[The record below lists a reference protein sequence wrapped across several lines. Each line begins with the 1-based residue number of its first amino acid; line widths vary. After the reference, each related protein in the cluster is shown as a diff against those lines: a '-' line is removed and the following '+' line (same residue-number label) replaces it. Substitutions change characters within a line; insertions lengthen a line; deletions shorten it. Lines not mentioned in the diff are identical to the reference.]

1 MEMHTGTQTGM
12 AHVTFTVDQVAS
24 RFTVQAFATG
34 LLSAFGHNPRIEIRD
49 YDAEI
54 HCVAGTL
61 DQASVR
67 VTIRT
72 SNLEV
77 LEEMKR
83 DDRRKLEQEM
93 YEGVLDVKHFPTA
106 VYEANDIRVQKATA
120 DLFRAEVNGE
130 LSFHGVTQRQPLQAN
145 VTVMDNTL
153 RIAGEFSLQQSVY
166 GIKPMSLAA
175 GTLRLKDEL
184 KFRFDLVARQEDV
197 RSS

>member
-24 RFTVQAFATG
+24 RFTVQAFAAG

-54 HCVAGTL
+54 HCVAGTF

>member
-54 HCVAGTL
+54 HCVAGTF

-93 YEGVLDVKHFPTA
+93 YERVLDVKHFPTA
-106 VYEANDIRVQKATA
+106 VYEANDIRVQNATA

>member
-54 HCVAGTL
+54 HCVAGTF
-61 DQASVR
+61 DHASVR

>member
-1 MEMHTGTQTGM
+1 M
-12 AHVTFTVDQVAS
+12 TFTVDQHAS

-93 YEGVLDVKHFPTA
+93 YERVLDAKHFPTA
-106 VYEANDIRVQKATA
+106 VYEANDIRVQQATA
-120 DLFRAEVNGE
+120 DLFRAEVNGQ

-166 GIKPMSLAA
+166 GIKPMSFAA

-184 KFRFDLVARQEDV
+184 KFRFDLVARQEDL